1 MGAMPSVLSPTE
13 LLRLRSDPAAG
24 ESHSPLF
31 GASLLCIDLA
41 VEPPA
46 VVQPDPGWA
55 WLAELPV
62 VLVGMARS
70 GIAPRGLALASAL
83 DVVAESDDDLAEIR
97 ATCERAPLAA
107 LVLAQ
112 LLRGSL
118 ARSSPD
124 GLLAESLAYSTL
136 QAGPEFAAWCKG
148 RSAKHREPETEP
160 ALRVTRVAGELSL
173 QLNRPGKRN
182 AYSAE
187 LRDALC
193 EALALVIQD
202 PSIVRVTLSGA
213 GPSFCSGGDLDEFGS
228 LPDPASAH
236 AIRTTRSAAALLAR
250 VATRV
255 EARVHG
261 ACVGAGVELPAF
273 CRRVIASPD
282 SFFLLP
288 ELGMGLVPG
297 AGGTVSLPRRIG
309 RQRTAWLALTRR
321 RIGAEEALALGLVD
335 EIRAT

>member
-1 MGAMPSVLSPTE
+1 MSQSVLSPAE
-13 LLRLRSDPAAG
+13 LLRLRSDPAAT

-31 GASLLCIDLA
+31 GTPLLCVSLA
-41 VEPPA
+41 SEPPPVA
-46 VVQPDPGWA
+46 ASEDAWA

-62 VLVGMARS
+62 VLVGLARPCS
-70 GIAPRGLALASAL
+70 APGARALASTL
-83 DVVAESDDDLAEIR
+83 DVVAESEDELAAIL

-112 LLRGSL
+112 LLRGALS
-118 ARSSPD
+118 RSVAD
-124 GLLAESLAYSTL
+124 GLVAESLAYSTL
-136 QAGPEFAAWCKG
+136 QAGPEFATWCKR
-148 RSAKHREPETEP
+148 RSVKSREPDTEP
-160 ALRVTRVAGELSL
+160 ALRVLRTAGELSL
-173 QLNRPGKRN
+173 RLNRPAKRN

-193 EALALVIQD
+193 EALSLVLQD
-202 PSIVRVTLSGA
+202 ESIVRVTLSGA

-250 VATRV
+250 VAERV
-255 EARVHG
+255 EVYVHG

-273 CRRVIASPD
+273 CRRVVAAPG

-309 RQRTAWLALTRR
+309 RQRTAWLALTQR
-321 RIGAEEALALGLVD
+321 RIDVEQARALGLVD
-335 EIRAT
+335 EIRP

>member
-1 MGAMPSVLSPTE
+1 MGAMQSVLSPAE
-13 LLRLRSDPAAG
+13 LLRLRSDPAAS

-31 GASLLCIDLA
+31 GAPLLCVDLA

-46 VVQPDPGWA
+46 LAQEERAWA
-55 WLAELPV
+55 WLAELPA
-62 VLVGMARS
+62 VLVGVARP
-70 GIAPRGLALASAL
+70 GIAPGSRALASAL
-83 DVVAESDDDLAEIR
+83 DVVAESEDELAEIR

-118 ARSSPD
+118 ARSVAD
-124 GLLAESLAYSTL
+124 GLVAESLAYSTL

-148 RSAKHREPETEP
+148 RSAKRRESDTGP
-160 ALRVTRVAGELSL
+160 ALRVSRTGGELSL
-173 QLNRPGKRN
+173 QLNRPAKRN

-193 EALALVIQD
+193 EALALAIQD
-202 PSIVRVTLSGA
+202 ESILRVTLSGA

-250 VATRV
+250 AAARV
-255 EARVHG
+255 EAHVHG
-261 ACVGAGVELPAF
+261 ACVGAGTELPAF
-273 CRRVIASPD
+273 CRRVIAAPG

-321 RIGAEEALALGLVD
+321 RIDAEHARALGLID
-335 EIRAT
+335 EIRLS